1 MRKTKLFIDTS
12 SRESI
17 RVVIEIRGERNE
29 RVVRLQGVK
38 SQDVLPIIEELF
50 EADTYGLKYT
60 DISEIQV
67 NTGPGSYTGLR
78 VGIAIAN
85 MLGLLLSVPINGE
98 PIGSS
103 ATPTYTI

>member
-1 MRKTKLFIDTS
+1 MRKINLFIDTS

-17 RVVIEIRGERNE
+17 RVAIEVCGERFE
-29 RVVRLQGVK
+29 RGVHLQGVK
-38 SQDVLPIIEELF
+38 AQVVLSMIKELL
-50 EADTYGLKYT
+50 EDHDMKID
-60 DISEIQV
+60 DILAIQV

-98 PIGSS
+98 PIGLS